1 MFKGN
6 KALKSLLAL
15 ALSTVMVL
23 GLTACGDKAADTKP
37 ADTSDSQTAEATS
50 EATEAPAEDSNEGP
64 FGIKYAEDQT
74 LRLVYGA
81 EMSTLRT
88 YGGEGTAVSWQGISN
103 CISALVCRDCYG
115 NIQPDM
121 AESWD
126 VSADGSEY
134 TFHLRKDLVW
144 SDVEGNNMGP
154 ITSKDFQT
162 AVEYCCNPENGVTD
176 SSLLLLK
183 NYKEL
188 IDPENPNKDIS
199 TLGFEVI
206 DDYTFKVTLADVI
219 PYFINTFNIFPVPT
233 DYFLEMGEDYG
244 MDNESIYY
252 CGPYIMT
259 TFEPQEQRVYE
270 INPNYWDL
278 DNVHIQKIIMKYN
291 AEAATLAPE
300 MFKRG
305 EIDYADIGT
314 DILDEWMKADDTK
327 DIVIPGLPDTTY
339 MYYYSFCY
347 NPQFD
352 DAYEPDNYMKAIN
365 NENFRKSLYWGLD
378 RHKAYLCL
386 DPYNPDQFL
395 TTTVTPRT
403 WCSINGTDYVDLPAL
418 KEITNRPN
426 YGFDPDKAKEYRDKA
441 KEELEAIGV
450 TFPVKL
456 YMPYNPNTTGWDKE
470 VQVVKQ
476 QLEDLLGS
484 DYIEC
489 IIEAGPAT
497 GFLSEVRRA
506 GKYGFM
512 KLNNGS
518 NEGDPCS
525 WIKAFVDGANWNFM
539 GDVLYEGQL
548 PTVERE
554 GSKSDDNKDLQDLVT
569 EYYGLLDKAKAITV
583 KSQERYDA
591 FAEAEQFLIDH
602 AFVIPYAKDT
612 YGYHVT
618 RTNPFEQI
626 TGQDGRYKYMHVLE
640 EPLTNEQYQALY
652 ADWQEK
658 QAASLK

>member
-1 MFKGN
+1 MLKGN
-6 KALKSLLAL
+6 KATKSLLAL
-15 ALSTVMVL
+15 ALSVAMVL

-37 ADTSDSQTAEATS
+37 ADTSDAQTEATTD
-50 EATEAPAEDSNEGP
+50 ATETPAEDSNEGP

-103 CISALVCRDCYG
+103 CISAFVCRDCYG

-126 VSADGSEY
+126 ISDDGMEY
-134 TFHLRKDLVW
+134 TFHLRKDMVW
-144 SDVEGNNMGP
+144 SDVEGNDMGP
-154 ITSKDFQT
+154 ITAKDFQT
-162 AVEYCCNPENGVTD
+162 AVEYCCDPENGVTD

-183 NYKEL
+183 NYKAL
-188 IDPENPNKDIS
+188 IDPEDPNKDIS

-206 DDYTFKVTLADVI
+206 DDYTIKVTLEEPV

-259 TFEPQEQRVYE
+259 TFEPQEQRIYE

-278 DNVHIQKIIMKYN
+278 ENVHIEKIIMKYN

-314 DILDEWMKADDTK
+314 EILDEWMSADDTK

-352 DAYEPDNYMKAIN
+352 EEYEPENYMKAIN
-365 NENFRKSLYWGLD
+365 NENFRQSIFWGLD
-378 RHKAYLCL
+378 RRKAYLCL

-395 TTTVTPRT
+395 TNSVTPRT
-403 WCSINGTDYVDLPAL
+403 WCSINGTDYVDLADM

-426 YGFDPDKAKEYRDKA
+426 NSFDPDKAKEYKEKA
-441 KEELEAIGV
+441 VEELTAAGV

-476 QLEDLLGS
+476 QLEELLGS

-497 GFLSEVRRA
+497 GFLTEVRRS

-512 KLNNGS
+512 KLNNGA

-525 WIKAFVDGANWNFM
+525 WVKAFVDGANWNFM
-539 GDVLYEGQL
+539 GDVLYDDIV
-548 PTVERE
+548 PTTERT
-554 GSKSDDNKDLQDLVT
+554 GSKSADNADLQDLVSQ
-569 EYYGLLDKAKAITV
+569 YYELLDAAKAITV

-591 FAEAEQFLIDH
+591 FAKAENFLINH

-640 EPLTNEQYQALY
+640 EPLTQEQYVALY

-658 QAASLK
+658 QAESLK